1 MMPAVTVCARPC
13 GQPIAIAKSPTRSA
27 SRGSS
32 TERENPFVRANSIK
46 AWKEEQDKIKA
57 EEDAKEREKELKRLK
72 SAEKKKVRTPRRAL
86 QSFVV
91 RFIYQVEIS

>member
-1 MMPAVTVCARPC
+1 M
-13 GQPIAIAKSPTRSA
+13 
-27 SRGSS
+27 
-32 TERENPFVRANSIK
+32 RANSIK